1 MVRICQAGI
10 GRESTGREGIGK
22 AGIGRAID
30 RAGIGGQV
38 RHRQWRHMQGSIG
51 RAA

>member
-1 MVRICQAGI
+1 MVGICKAGI
-10 GRESTGREGIGK
+10 GREGIGR

-38 RHRQWRHMQGSIG
+38 RLRHWRHMQGSIG
-51 RAA
+51 RAAKAGQT

>member
-1 MVRICQAGI
+1 MVGICMAGI
-10 GRESTGREGIGK
+10 GREGIGREGIDK
-22 AGIGRAID
+22 AGTGRAID

-38 RHRQWRHMQGSIG
+38 RQRQWKHMQGSVG